1 MNTTQKWLLGLG
13 TTLSL
18 GLAASAA
25 TAHPAG
31 SEGGMKSGDMKHG
44 EMKRDHAGRDAARAL
59 ATPEERQAMREK
71 MRAAATPEER
81 QKIAAANHAE
91 MQKRATEKGITL
103 PESRGHRGMHGMH
116 GMKHGAQAETPKA
129 DGSKADGETHKH

>member
-1 MNTTQKWLLGLG
+1 
-13 TTLSL
+13 
-18 GLAASAA
+18 
-25 TAHPAG
+25 
-31 SEGGMKSGDMKHG
+31 MKHDG
-44 EMKRDHAGRDAARAL
+44 AGRDAARAL